1 MKKTNTLFAVIIS
14 LIAFANQSFSQCPV
28 TTGLNA
34 TAVNQTT
41 ENMTWNSMPGATSYK
56 LEVQDAQGNNVPF
69 HFEINVSGTSYT
81 LPGLTAGA
89 NYKFKVRTQCG
100 GNHPNWSAFFSFTAG
115 GGSSNCGVPTAL
127 TVTNITGSG
136 AKLNWTSTGATSYRF
151 RVEDGSGNNVDF
163 NFTANTANTFYNIT
177 GLNSSSN
184 YKFKVRSICNG
195 NTGSWSEWRNF
206 TTAALRIEN
215 MTTSDSENEVV
226 LYPNPVKDEISLQL
240 SETMAAEKADL
251 AIYDLSGKQVFT
263 TVLQN
268 TSAIQK
274 VSVTDIKPGMYS
286 VIISTPGNSIAKRL
300 NVVK

>member
-41 ENMTWNSMPGATSYK
+41 ENMIWNSMPGATSYK
-56 LEVQDAQGNNVPF
+56 LEVQEAQGNNVPF

-163 NFTANTANTFYNIT
+163 NFTANTFYNIT

-195 NTGSWSEWRNF
+195 NTGSWSVWRNF

-215 MTTSDSENEVV
+215 MSTSDSENEVV